1 MKKEIQE
8 KAKTLK
14 TEALKKAETLRKTE
28 ALKKAEVLKK
38 AETLKKAA
46 AGINAEPEGIFPEEY
61 QMIPMD
67 KIGKFRIRPG
77 IYELEGATALPSAV
91 NFTVQ
96 TKEGTSVELLLFRNK
111 EMEPFAVLPF
121 PKSYRIGSV
130 WSMIVFG
137 LDIETFE
144 YAYRVDGPYD
154 PQKGLLFDKNRILL
168 DPYAR
173 AVTGQS
179 VWGSLNGTGTFYKSR
194 VVRNNFD
201 WGKEPIPLT
210 PMEDL
215 VIYEL
220 HVRGFTKDPSS
231 GVAHP
236 GTFDGLREKIP
247 YLKELGVNAVELM
260 PVFEFDEMQGAR
272 EVDGKQVVDYWGYN
286 TLNFFSPNTSY
297 AADVEYNREGRELKE
312 LIRELNDNGICCF
325 LDVVF
330 NHTAEGNEDGPFISF
345 KGFDNQIWY
354 MLTPDGR
361 YYNFSGCGNTV
372 NCNHP
377 VVQQMIVD
385 CLRYWATAYHV
396 DGFRF
401 DLASI
406 LGRSQ
411 TGEPLASPPLLERLA
426 GDPLLSNV
434 KLIAEAWDAGGLYQ
448 VGTFPAWKRWAE
460 WNGRYRDDLRDY
472 LKGNLDLAGVAALRM
487 TGSPDLYDPAIR
499 GDNASVNFLNCH
511 DGFTLWDMY
520 SYNEKHN
527 LANGWENT
535 DGANDNRSW
544 NCGAEGPTKVPS
556 ILTLRKRLCMNAAA
570 VLMMSRGTPMF
581 FAGDEFLNSQQGNN
595 NAYCQD
601 NEISWLNW
609 DDLKKN
615 REHFEFTKFMIAFR
629 KAHDVIR
636 KNCGDGAF
644 GLPPVLVMKPGNAD
658 EDGSPRTGSN
668 ILCLIYSGEKETPGK
683 KDARGPGEEAV
694 GIAVNVFWE
703 PQEVTLP
710 ELPEGMV
717 WRAAAD
723 TFGTLIP
730 DKCAA
735 DGAYPE
741 IPDRKLTLGPRSVV
755 VFAASS

>member
-1 MKKEIQE
+1 MKKEIQK
-8 KAKTLK
+8 KA
-14 TEALKKAETLRKTE
+14 EALKKAG
-28 ALKKAEVLKK
+28 
-38 AETLKKAA
+38 TLKKQELLKKSEQER
-46 AGINAEPEGIFPEEY
+46 IYPEEY
-61 QMIPMD
+61 QMVPMD
-67 KIGKFRIRPG
+67 RIGKFRVRPG
-77 IYELEGATALPSAV
+77 IYELEGATALPSGV
-91 NFTVQ
+91 NFTIQ
-96 TKEGTSVELLLFRNK
+96 TREGTSVELLLFRNA
-111 EMEPFAVLPF
+111 EMEPYAVLPF
-121 PKSYRIGSV
+121 PETYRIGSV

-137 LDIETFE
+137 LDISTFE
-144 YAYRVDGPYD
+144 YAYRVDGPND
-154 PQKGLLFDKNRILL
+154 PEKGLLFDKNRILL
-168 DPYAR
+168 DPWAR

-179 VWGSLNGTGTFYKSR
+179 VWGSMNGTGTFYKAR

-210 PMEDL
+210 SMEDL

-231 GVAHP
+231 GVTFP
-236 GTFDGLREKIP
+236 GTFAGLKEKIP

-297 AADVEYNREGRELKE
+297 AGVVEYNREGWELKE
-312 LIRELNDNGICCF
+312 LIRALNDNGICCF

-330 NHTAEGNEDGPFISF
+330 NHPAEGDERGPFISY
-345 KGFDNQIWY
+345 KGFDNRLWY
-354 MLTPDGR
+354 MLTPDGH
-361 YYNFSGCGNTV
+361 YYNFSGCGNTM

-385 CLRYWATAYHV
+385 CLRYWATTYHV

-411 TGEPLASPPLLERLA
+411 TGEPLISPPLLERLA
-426 GDPLLSNV
+426 GDPILSNV

-448 VGTFPAWKRWAE
+448 VGSFPAWKRWAE

-472 LKGNLDLAGVAALRM
+472 LKGNLDMAEGAALRM
-487 TGSPDLYDPAIR
+487 TGSPDLYDPAVR
-499 GDNASVNFLNCH
+499 GYNASVNFLNCH

-527 LANGWENT
+527 LANGWDNT

-544 NCGAEGPTKVPS
+544 NCGVEGPTEDPE
-556 ILTLRKRLCMNAAA
+556 ILALRKRLCMNAAA

-609 DDLKKN
+609 EDLKRN
-615 REHFEFTKFMIAFR
+615 REHFEFVKFMIAFR
-629 KAHDVIR
+629 KAHDPVR
-636 KNCGDGAF
+636 RSGGEGAF
-644 GLPPVLVMKPGNAD
+644 GLPPVLVMKPGGAD
-658 EDGSPRTGSN
+658 EAGGPRTGSN
-668 ILCLIYSGEKETPGK
+668 ILCVIYSGKKESSGTVFVPK
-683 KDARGPGEEAV
+683 LWDDAS

-710 ELPEGMV
+710 ELPDGV
-717 WRAAAD
+717 SWYAAAD
-723 TFGTLIP
+723 TSGALIP
-730 DKCAA
+730 EKCAA
-735 DGAYPE
+735 DGAYKE
-741 IPDRKLTLGPRSVV
+741 IRGRKLTLGPRSVI
-755 VFAASS
+755 VFTARA